1 MLVVDAPSPHITDE
15 ITRTS
20 INSCGIP
27 VRPNTT
33 EPTYNCDPAE
43 PNSLTIIPSMDS
55 DLSKQSLWVP
65 RRASTASP
73 TDTPTSPTNTSQ
85 AQPSVPEH
93 AEDDAAPAPLSPSDP
108 TSIEPQQRQRRD
120 SRVKNTGRRI
130 AQIVKLKPE
139 FVEQYKEYHA
149 NVWPEVLKQI
159 KECQIRDYSIFHDPA
174 TGILFASFLYVGY
187 GFADDMER
195 MRDNPKVREWWA
207 LTDGMQE
214 SLNDGAVSS
223 ADGGWWREVESVFY
237 AA

>member
-1 MLVVDAPSPHITDE
+1 
-15 ITRTS
+15 
-20 INSCGIP
+20 
-27 VRPNTT
+27 
-33 EPTYNCDPAE
+33 
-43 PNSLTIIPSMDS
+43 MDS
-55 DLSKQSLWVP
+55 ELSKQSLWVP

-73 TDTPTSPTNTSQ
+73 IESPTSPTSGAQ
-85 AQPSVPEH
+85 VQPSVPEH
-93 AEDDAAPAPLSPSDP
+93 TENDDEPSPLSPSDP
-108 TSIEPQQRQRRD
+108 TSGEPQQRQRRD

-159 KECQIRDYSIFHDPA
+159 KECQIRDYSIFHDPG

-214 SLNDGAVSS
+214 SLVEGAVSS